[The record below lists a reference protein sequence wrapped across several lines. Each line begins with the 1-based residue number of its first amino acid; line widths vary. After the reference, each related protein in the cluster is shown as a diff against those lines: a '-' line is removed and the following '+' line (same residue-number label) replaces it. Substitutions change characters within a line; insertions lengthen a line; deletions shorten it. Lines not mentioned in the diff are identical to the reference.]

1 VPTARAAPTKAHG
14 EAIGKTA
21 RLRVKGSAV
30 GEDIYVTVVALLEE
44 RGVISSRDAQEATGL
59 DAGGV
64 RPHLKRLVEEGRA
77 VTEGRRRG
85 MKYRRTDVED
95 R

>member
-1 VPTARAAPTKAHG
+1 
-14 EAIGKTA
+14 
-21 RLRVKGSAV
+21 
-30 GEDIYVTVVALLEE
+30 
-44 RGVISSRDAQEATGL
+44 VISSRDAQEATGL